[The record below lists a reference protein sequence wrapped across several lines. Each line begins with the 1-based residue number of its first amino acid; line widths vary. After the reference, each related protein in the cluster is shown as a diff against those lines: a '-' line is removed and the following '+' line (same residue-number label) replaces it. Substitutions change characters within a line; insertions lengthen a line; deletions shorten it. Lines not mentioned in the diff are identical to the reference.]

1 MERPA
6 DLQRQA
12 ALCAGGHCCGCGF
25 VHRRLVAAD
34 DQLPGAV
41 VVADLHN
48 TRIGSGIAA
57 GLQRRRFQSQNSG
70 HSAGTPRRG
79 SRHRLAAKRRQA
91 DRRLHIEHSRARQR
105 GIFPQGQPRR
115 IVRHNARLP
124 QHGGNTAGKRRHTG
138 LGVLG
143 FVQYARRIGEHNF
156 LYIKIHR
163 SSGLLQHSAES
174 GEVLIQVLAH
184 TGVLAAL
191 PGV

>member
-12 ALCAGGHCCGCGF
+12 ALCAGGQGCGCGF
-25 VHRRLVAAD
+25 VHRRLVTAD
-34 DQLPGAV
+34 DQLTGAV
-41 VVADLHN
+41 VVANLHH

-57 GLQRRRFQSQNSG
+57 RLQRRCFQPQNGG
-70 HSAGTPRRG
+70 HSAGAPRSG
-79 SRHRLAAKRRQA
+79 SRHRFTAKRRQA
-91 DRRLHIEHSRARQR
+91 DCRLHIEHPRARQR
-105 GIFPQGQPRR
+105 GVFPQGQPRR

-124 QHGGNTAGKRRHTG
+124 QHGGNPAGKRRHTG

-143 FVQYARRIGEHNF
+143 FVQNACRIGEHNF

-163 SSGLLQHSAES
+163 GSGLLQHSAEG
-174 GEVLIQVLAH
+174 GEVLIQIPAH